1 MPSTLTWVDY
11 DPADRERA
19 NRILIQFQEKD
30 TRDELGLGAIRDS
43 FADTL
48 FPGTTTIQ
56 TRMKY
61 MLIVPWVYN
70 YLENRRISSTDFAAR
85 ARRLE
90 LSLVEPLLKN
100 FDDSGVF
107 GKVAGGSLKRL
118 PSSVYWNGLG
128 MWGLRRITWSQDEY
142 HRYINK
148 IYLRRDAATARS
160 EKDESPQ
167 DRIVTWH
174 PKLPKPP
181 EGFPDQLVTLTLDL
195 EPEEASFL
203 LDQIQNTQKD
213 SLLAWLAANPKRDV
227 PDCGFPW
234 EHPEFGSFR
243 EDHREILK
251 YAEFFSVI
259 MHGASLLYNLMLA
272 EVDQREKL
280 RDKHLGNLKD
290 WRNRLSKLSYQE
302 IDLDGLWEV
311 VEGRGHNITW
321 RARNFVTAWCRRV
334 SETKGFVENDNFC
347 RTLVEKREKDLKG
360 PKSRFTNS
368 KARGQWSGYAGTVQM
383 NYRWSNIKRFLSD
396 LYAGL
401 NGGGNNA

>member
-1 MPSTLTWVDY
+1 MPSSLTWVDY
-11 DPADRERA
+11 DPEDRERSI
-19 NRILIQFQEKD
+19 RILSLFQEKD
-30 TRDELGLGAIRDS
+30 SRDELGLGAIRDS
-43 FADTL
+43 FADAL

-56 TRMKY
+56 TRMRY
-61 MLIVPWVYN
+61 MLFVPWVYN
-70 YLENRRISSTDFAAR
+70 YLENMRVSSTDFAAR

-100 FDDSGVF
+100 SDDSGVF
-107 GKVAGGSLKRL
+107 GKVAGGGLKRL

-128 MWGLRRITWSQDEY
+128 RWGLRRIPWSQDEY

-148 IYLRRDAATARS
+148 IYLRRDAAKGRS
-160 EKDESPQ
+160 EKDESPD
-167 DRIVTWH
+167 DRTVTWH

-181 EGFPDQLVTLTLDL
+181 EGFPDQLENLSLDL
-195 EPEEASFL
+195 ESEEASFL
-203 LDQIQNTQKD
+203 LDQIQNTQKA

-227 PDCGFPW
+227 PECGFPW

-259 MHGASLLYNLMLA
+259 MHGASYLYNLMLA
-272 EVDQREKL
+272 EVAH
-280 RDKHLGNLKD
+280 RDELLKKHLKNIED
-290 WRNRLSKLSYQE
+290 WRNRLSQLPYKE
-302 IDLDGLWEV
+302 IDLEKLWKM
-311 VEGRGHNITW
+311 VEGRGHHITW
-321 RARNFVTAWCRRV
+321 RAKDFVTVWCRRV
-334 SETKGFVENDNFC
+334 SETGGSVENDTFC

-368 KARGQWSGYAGTVQM
+368 KARDQWSGFAGTVQM

>member
-70 YLENRRISSTDFAAR
+70 YLENSRISSTDFTAR

-100 FDDSGVF
+100 SDDSGVF
-107 GKVAGGSLKRL
+107 GKVAGGGLKRL

-128 MWGLRRITWSQDEY
+128 MWGIRRIPWSQDEY

-148 IYLRRDAATARS
+148 IYQRRDAAKRRS
-160 EKDESPQ
+160 EKDDSP
-167 DRIVTWH
+167 DDNTVTWH

-181 EGFPDQLVTLTLDL
+181 EGFPDQLENLSLDL
-195 EPEEASFL
+195 KPEEASFL
-203 LDQIQNTQKD
+203 LDQIQNTQKS
-213 SLLAWLAANPKRDV
+213 SLLAWLAANPKRIV
-227 PDCGFPW
+227 PEYGFPW
-234 EHPEFGSFR
+234 EHPEFGSFL
-243 EDHREILK
+243 DGHKEILK
-251 YAEFFSVI
+251 YAKFFSTI

-272 EVDQREKL
+272 EVAQRDELKE
-280 RDKHLGNLKD
+280 KHLKNIED
-290 WRNRLSKLSYQE
+290 WRHCLNKMPYQE
-302 IDLDGLWEV
+302 IDLEGLWQV
-311 VEGRGHNITW
+311 VEGRGHHITW
-321 RARNFVTAWCRRV
+321 RARNFVTAWCLQV
-334 SETKGFVENDNFC
+334 SETKGYVEEDPIC

-360 PKSRFTNS
+360 PKSRFTNA
-368 KARGQWSGYAGTVQM
+368 KARDQWSGYAGTVQM